1 MQQNQSRQFGNGGVE
16 RRAYPRHRPLI
27 DVRELVPGKHAYRVQ
42 SVSAGGMSCE
52 TAVLYEPG
60 VLVVLEIDLKRGLMA
75 FCAPARVV
83 RSRKIREG
91 YELSF
96 QFLMPQVQMIPYLS
110 NP

>member
-1 MQQNQSRQFGNGGVE
+1 MQQNQSREFGSGGVE
-16 RRAYPRHRPLI
+16 RRAYPRFRPLI
-27 DVRELVPGKHAYRVQ
+27 EVRELVPGKHAYHVK

-52 TAVLYEPG
+52 TEAFHQPG
-60 VLVVLEIDLKRGLMA
+60 ILVVLEIDLKHGLMT

-83 RSRKIREG
+83 RSSEIPGG